1 MKISKYILGAALFAG
16 LFFPQ
21 AEAEAQDVKLKCMEW
36 NIKALEYRGNSNVS
50 KDISRFVTEIENQQA
65 DIVCFNEFET
75 LTGAMYMKEK
85 ATEFAKELGMY
96 PFFIHSYD
104 KDSGYYGNVILSK
117 YPIVNS
123 GRVLLGMFTGA
134 DQRSAGWA
142 DILVPTDA
150 NPTGVKVRIVCTHL
164 DAFGGDETCY
174 EQAKEVIAQVIEPA
188 VAEGTPVILM
198 GDMNCGPGT
207 AAIAEYEKTGTRLCN
222 NNGTFGGSKLDYFI
236 GFPQG
241 SWSCPD
247 FQVLDSSTFYDLSD
261 HYSISGTAVL
271 NK

>member
-36 NIKALEYRGNSNVS
+36 NIKSLEYRGNSNVS

-104 KDSGYYGNVILSK
+104 KDSGYYGNVILSR

-123 GRVLLGMFTGA
+123 GRVLLGMYAGA

-174 EQAKEVIAQVIEPA
+174 EQAKEVIAKAIEPA
-188 VAEGTPVILM
+188 LAEGTPVILM

-207 AAIAEYEKTGTRLCN
+207 AAIAEYEKRVRACATTTVR
-222 NNGTFGGSKLDYFI
+222 SAAA
-236 GFPQG
+236 
-241 SWSCPD
+241 
-247 FQVLDSSTFYDLSD
+247 SSTTS
-261 HYSISGTAVL
+261 SASRRGAGAARTSGCSTPPRSTIFPTTTRFRVRPC
-271 NK
+271 

>member
-36 NIKALEYRGNSNVS
+36 NIKSLEYRGNSNVS

-104 KDSGYYGNVILSK
+104 KDSGYYLSL
-117 YPIVNS
+117 IHIS
-123 GRVLLGMFTGA
+123 E
-134 DQRSAGWA
+134 
-142 DILVPTDA
+142 PTR
-150 NPTGVKVRIVCTHL
+150 P
-164 DAFGGDETCY
+164 Y
-174 EQAKEVIAQVIEPA
+174 
-188 VAEGTPVILM
+188 
-198 GDMNCGPGT
+198 
-207 AAIAEYEKTGTRLCN
+207 
-222 NNGTFGGSKLDYFI
+222 
-236 GFPQG
+236 
-241 SWSCPD
+241 
-247 FQVLDSSTFYDLSD
+247 
-261 HYSISGTAVL
+261 
-271 NK
+271 

>member
-36 NIKALEYRGNSNVS
+36 NIKSLEYRGNSNVS

-96 PFFIHSYD
+96 A
-104 KDSGYYGNVILSK
+104 
-117 YPIVNS
+117 
-123 GRVLLGMFTGA
+123 GA

-198 GDMNCGPGT
+198 GDMNCGPSST
-207 AAIAEYEKTGTRLCN
+207 AIAEYEKTGKRLCN

-236 GFPQG
+236 GFPKD
-241 SWSCPD
+241 SWSSPD
-247 FQVLDSSTFYDLSD
+247 FQVLNSDTFYDLSD